1 MFMHD
6 ILFDIGQV
14 IDDLLNPAMFAFV
27 GTLLTSGWMLL
38 KRIRKIMN
46 KTTDEQFSRV
56 HQQLE
61 HQQQLNNDLIKAV
74 NDNIDAKI
82 APLTAQVSESTKEIL
97 RLNLLDG
104 MASGRLSVSEVSFFY
119 DKYKALGGNSFVTQ
133 KVHEYIEKKEK
144 DQ

>member
-14 IDDLLNPAMFAFV
+14 IDDLLNPAMFTFV

-46 KTTDEQFSRV
+46 RTTDEQFNRV

-61 HQQQLNNDLIKAV
+61 KQQQLNNDLIKAV

-82 APLTAQVSESTKEIL
+82 APLTAQVNESTKEIL

-144 DQ
+144 D

>member
-1 MFMHD
+1 MHD

-14 IDDLLNPAMFAFV
+14 IDDLLNPAMFTFV

-46 KTTDEQFSRV
+46 RTTDEQFNRV

-61 HQQQLNNDLIKAV
+61 KQQQLNNDLIKAV

-82 APLTAQVSESTKEIL
+82 APLTAQVNESTKEIL

-144 DQ
+144 D

>member
-1 MFMHD
+1 MHD

-14 IDDLLNPAMFAFV
+14 IDDLLNPAMFTFV

-46 KTTDEQFSRV
+46 KTTDEQFNRV

-82 APLTAQVSESTKEIL
+82 APLTAQVNESTKEIL

-144 DQ
+144 D

>member
-1 MFMHD
+1 MHD

-14 IDDLLNPAMFAFV
+14 IDDLLNPAMFTFV

-46 KTTDEQFSRV
+46 KTTDEQFDRV

-82 APLTAQVSESTKEIL
+82 APLTAQVNESTKEIL

-144 DQ
+144 D

>member
-1 MFMHD
+1 MHD

-14 IDDLLNPAMFAFV
+14 INDLLNPAMFTFV

-46 KTTDEQFSRV
+46 KTTDEQFNRV

-82 APLTAQVSESTKEIL
+82 APLTAQVNESTKEIL

-144 DQ
+144 D

>member
-14 IDDLLNPAMFAFV
+14 IGDLLNPAMFTFV
-27 GTLLTSGWMLL
+27 GTLLTSGWVLL

-46 KTTDEQFSRV
+46 KTTDEQFDRV

-144 DQ
+144 D

>member
-14 IDDLLNPAMFAFV
+14 INDLLNPAMFTFV

-46 KTTDEQFSRV
+46 KTTDEQFNRV

-82 APLTAQVSESTKEIL
+82 APLTAQVNESTKEIL

-144 DQ
+144 D